1 MEMCLFL
8 CDMFMYSVSIIS
20 VDMFWML
27 LILSELLMYDMI
39 PQCVL
44 IVFFSSA
51 LIMMQL
57 LIW

>member
-1 MEMCLFL
+1 
-8 CDMFMYSVSIIS
+8 
-20 VDMFWML
+20 ML

-39 PQCVL
+39 PQCGL

-57 LIW
+57 LNY